1 MSIPSIPKVLKQL
14 EGKSQEEKIQIL
26 RSNDTRT
33 LRTILYIA
41 FSKKIKINLPSER
54 PEEIK
59 LEEIPPSNLYQESR
73 KFRIFVK
80 GSGYDNLKESK
91 RQDLFTN
98 IIKSVSKEESELLL
112 QIFVDKEIKCSLSYE
127 DVYLSFNGLLPEL
140 TEKEKQIESS
150 KKIKKPSKSKK
161 KEEPVVEEVSGENVI
176 EQLRE
181 RGTVVEE
188 VKEEPLVYKNLS
200 EVYEKNKP
208 EEEPTVYKNLSE
220 VYEKSKPKKENNKK
234 SKNKKSSK
242 KKSK

>member
-1 MSIPSIPKVLKQL
+1 MSRLSIPEVLKLL
-14 EGKSQEEKIQIL
+14 EDKSQEEKIQIL
-26 RSNDTRT
+26 KSNDTRT

-54 PEEIK
+54 PEELK
-59 LEEIPPSNLYQESR
+59 LEEIPSSNLYQESR

-91 RQDLFTN
+91 RQDLFIN
-98 IIKSVSKEESELLL
+98 ILKSLSKEESELLL

-127 DVYLSFNGLLPEL
+127 DVHLSFNGLLPKL
-140 TEKEKQIESS
+140 TEKEKLTESS
-150 KKIKKPSKSKK
+150 KKVKESPKPKK
-161 KEEPVVEEVSGENVI
+161 KAEPGKKSSELVD
-176 EQLRE
+176 
-181 RGTVVEE
+181 EE
-188 VKEEPLVYKNLS
+188 VKEESKEEPVVYKNLS

-208 EEEPTVYKNLSE
+208 EEEPVVYKNLSE
-220 VYEKSKPKKENNKK
+220 VYEKNKPKQNNKK